1 MANTVA
7 RALVQELLKELS
19 RDQQSEF
26 VNTFPNFDILIS
38 DGHLVEEV
46 RDWLLATLNISK

>member
-19 RDQQSEF
+19 REQQSEF